1 MRKTYSYVMQE
12 NNYDCGN
19 ACLQTIFLQLGKKL
33 SKNDLKG
40 IVKSNKQGTTA
51 LDLVNT
57 SKKLGLNAKGVKCEL
72 KDLTTKYLPCI
83 AHVIKDKSYYHYI
96 VIFEIDFKNKK
107 ILIFDP
113 ACGLLEK
120 DYEYVNDI
128 KTGIFVVFDK
138 IINKR
143 YKDKRFK
150 NCIKDIFLE
159 NKFMFLKTF
168 ILSLIF
174 IFLSLIFNYYLKTI
188 ISYLEINN
196 YKMVYLIVVVFGF
209 ICVFKNIF
217 EYIRNNIIIKL
228 NKKLDKDINNKLISH
243 LIYLPYE
250 YYASE
255 TSGNLVSIVGDIEN
269 FKNIITKIFVI
280 CIVDIVLIFTIILFI
295 SFYNLSYLLIFFLLV
310 GIIFVISLKYQTIFN
325 NNYIRLK
332 ACKIKNTSCLIEA
345 VTSYISIKGLN
356 IENKIMKKITNNY
369 QDELDEEAIYN
380 KEYNKY
386 DFINNLVLE
395 IFYILIIFIS
405 CIMVMNNKVIILDLI
420 LFSSLFYLMIGFLN
434 NIMESISMY
443 KTYQT
448 SIDRVLD
455 LIEIKKESFDSSRLK
470 RLNNIEIK
478 NLSFS
483 YDQEEILK
491 DINMKIERCDKIFIS
506 GKSGIGKSTII
517 KLLLKYYEANEGK
530 ILFDNININYLDLSY
545 IRRNITYLS
554 QNDTLF
560 TDTIYNNLALVNSN
574 KGKITKAMKTCLIE
588 DMFKEKDITENF
600 FLEENGINLSGGQ
613 RKKIL
618 IARSLLKA
626 HSIIV
631 FDESFNEIDADEER
645 VILNNI
651 FNNYKDLTIILISH
665 RKNNK
670 DLFNKWYELKDK
682 RIEQKEE

>member
-1 MRKTYSYVMQE
+1 
-12 NNYDCGN
+12 
-19 ACLQTIFLQLGKKL
+19 
-33 SKNDLKG
+33 
-40 IVKSNKQGTTA
+40 
-51 LDLVNT
+51 
-57 SKKLGLNAKGVKCEL
+57 
-72 KDLTTKYLPCI
+72 
-83 AHVIKDKSYYHYI
+83 
-96 VIFEIDFKNKK
+96 
-107 ILIFDP
+107 
-113 ACGLLEK
+113 
-120 DYEYVNDI
+120 
-128 KTGIFVVFDK
+128 
-138 IINKR
+138 
-143 YKDKRFK
+143 
-150 NCIKDIFLE
+150 
-159 NKFMFLKTF
+159 
-168 ILSLIF
+168 
-174 IFLSLIFNYYLKTI
+174 
-188 ISYLEINN
+188 
-196 YKMVYLIVVVFGF
+196 
-209 ICVFKNIF
+209 
-217 EYIRNNIIIKL
+217 
-228 NKKLDKDINNKLISH
+228 
-243 LIYLPYE
+243 
-250 YYASE
+250 
-255 TSGNLVSIVGDIEN
+255 
-269 FKNIITKIFVI
+269 
-280 CIVDIVLIFTIILFI
+280 
-295 SFYNLSYLLIFFLLV
+295 
-310 GIIFVISLKYQTIFN
+310 
-325 NNYIRLK
+325 
-332 ACKIKNTSCLIEA
+332 
-345 VTSYISIKGLN
+345 
-356 IENKIMKKITNNY
+356 MKKITNNY